1 MNTSFFITKCL
12 SMSKW
17 YRGYEWMLSKFL
29 PCLFTNQQIVPRGF
43 YVQHFI
49 RSLCW
54 DDEKCLHTHA
64 DVPNLR
70 NAWLIYHSIWG
81 VTSIRCCILRI
92 VVKRIAQ
99 HKDLTMNFISL
110 IRYVVIRIDWFQYFL
125 NSNISC
131 IFYENLDDKNIY
143 LTFLK
148 HKTSKKNWSDVY
160 KANARL
166 RNENIFFVI
175 QNYFHY
181 SSHLMNETSQI

>member
-1 MNTSFFITKCL
+1 MNNSFFITKCL

-49 RSLCW
+49 RTLCW

-110 IRYVVIRIDWFQYFL
+110 IRYVVIKIDWFQYFL
-125 NSNISC
+125 NSNMSC
-131 IFYENLDDKNIY
+131 MVYWYFANRNIR
-143 LTFLK
+143 LT
-148 HKTSKKNWSDVY
+148 DVY
-160 KANARL
+160 KSMAKD
-166 RNENIFFVI
+166 RNENIIFVI

>member
-1 MNTSFFITKCL
+1 MNNSFFITKCL
-12 SMSKW
+12 SMSQW

-110 IRYVVIRIDWFQYFL
+110 IRYVVIKIDWFQYFL
-125 NSNISC
+125 NSNMSC
-131 IFYENLDDKNIY
+131 MVYWYFANRNIRFIQ
-143 LTFLK
+143 LCQIDIN
-148 HKTSKKNWSDVY
+148 HKPLWNKMGSRASRIT
-160 KANARL
+160 A
-166 RNENIFFVI
+166 EI
-175 QNYFHY
+175 QAINYCH
-181 SSHLMNETSQI
+181 

>member
-1 MNTSFFITKCL
+1 MKIFHFCILKSYRIIWRFYQPWFHILYILRFYVSLGNMMNYSFFITYCL
-12 SMSKW
+12 SMNQW

-49 RSLCW
+49 RTLCW

-125 NSNISC
+125 NSNMSC
-131 IFYENLDDKNIY
+131 IF
-143 LTFLK
+143 
-148 HKTSKKNWSDVY
+148 
-160 KANARL
+160 
-166 RNENIFFVI
+166 
-175 QNYFHY
+175 
-181 SSHLMNETSQI
+181 